1 MGIIDDSK
9 SYTTKALAEILEYRQ
24 CRSVDK
30 LLREINCP
38 VFTSGNRKI
47 VSGLQFRLAL
57 EKSSSCS
64 NTSRHGS

>member
-9 SYTTKALAEILEYRQ
+9 SYTTKALAELLGYRQ

-30 LLREINCP
+30 LLRDISCP
-38 VFTSGNRKI
+38 VFSSGNRKI
-47 VSGLQFRLAL
+47 VSGKQFRLAL
-57 EKSSSCS
+57 EKSSECS